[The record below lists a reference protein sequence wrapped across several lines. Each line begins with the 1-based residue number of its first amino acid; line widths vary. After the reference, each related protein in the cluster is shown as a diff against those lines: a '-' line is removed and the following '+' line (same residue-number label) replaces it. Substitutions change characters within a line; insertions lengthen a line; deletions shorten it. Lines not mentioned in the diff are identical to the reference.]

1 MYRCV
6 QGYACVLTFPDEVLD
21 LDKSVRTL
29 DLTHN
34 KLVDIPMEISKL
46 VNMQRLIL
54 ADNLIERLPMNL
66 GKLQSLKVMM
76 LDGNQITSLPD
87 ELGQLVRLERLS
99 IQGNMLTFLP
109 ETIGSL
115 RNLSL
120 LNVSNNKLKT
130 LPESIGSCFSLEELQ
145 ANDNLIE
152 DLPGSVCNLVHL
164 KSLSLD
170 NNNVN
175 QIPSNLLKD
184 CKALQN
190 ISLHDNP
197 ISMDQF
203 QQKAEERILP
213 TKEDIVW
220 VKDQIRVNGLHMQE
234 NVLRKGINPS
244 TRAQQLED
252 LIQDELSPMA
262 ALRYELPSQGC
273 LSRQPLIV
281 RGEDM
286 EFFKFGSGVGKLF
299 LFPIIYLYISLRLA
313 LHHSVDS
320 YKSKNSPGGKF
331 YELDFKSM
339 LVLAFQLKISPPKY
353 SELIV
358 VERERRSH
366 LLCLSPLCLSISS
379 LASFIAIINN
389 KGNVG
394 ETIEIGNLDPKIAT
408 FRIDSGK
415 LKGVLLESGSPEEF
429 QLLPKL
435 ARSQP
440 SVDKSKLQ
448 KASSVEEVL
457 EIAQESL
464 QAATKLKSKPFR
476 NL

>member
-1 MYRCV
+1 M
-6 QGYACVLTFPDEVLD
+6 AMVLHIGFQTFPDEVLD

-286 EFFKFGSGVGKLF
+286 EFFKFGSGVG
-299 LFPIIYLYISLRLA
+299 
-313 LHHSVDS
+313 
-320 YKSKNSPGGKF
+320 
-331 YELDFKSM
+331 
-339 LVLAFQLKISPPKY
+339 
-353 SELIV
+353 
-358 VERERRSH
+358 
-366 LLCLSPLCLSISS
+366 
-379 LASFIAIINN
+379 
-389 KGNVG
+389 NVG

-448 KASSVEEVL
+448 KASSVEEIL
-457 EIAQESL
+457 GWSHESHMINDISAQ
-464 QAATKLKSKPFR
+464 ADGTKLTKKKLPSLPNDSGANNNTTCTETIGYGLRENPKKTWRLADHSSEDTSLLDKPAKSVAKYF
-476 NL
+476 NLGKLCSVT